1 MRWNRR
7 TRFAESF
14 WEFGIAQKIFNIS
27 YLINSETFSV
37 ILTVAQKI
45 TIVELLFFCALVYK
59 IIHSQKT
66 LHTFSWFPDRE
77 KYFRCMLTVAICG
90 YSTVRGC
97 HQLVINLN
105 VACTQQHVAI
115 CCRLFNERVAILT
128 CSRLVKLTMYNRYE
142 KIVRPSD

>member
-27 YLINSETFSV
+27 YLINSETFAV

-45 TIVELLFFCALVYK
+45 TIVALLYFCALVYK

-77 KYFRCMLTVAICG
+77 NIFAVC
-90 YSTVRGC
+90 
-97 HQLVINLN
+97 
-105 VACTQQHVAI
+105 
-115 CCRLFNERVAILT
+115 
-128 CSRLVKLTMYNRYE
+128 
-142 KIVRPSD
+142 

>member
-7 TRFAESF
+7 LTRFAESF

-45 TIVELLFFCALVYK
+45 TIVALLFFCALVYK
-59 IIHSQKT
+59 IIHLQKT

-105 VACTQQHVAI
+105 VV
-115 CCRLFNERVAILT
+115 RNSMLLSVVGYLT
-128 CSRLVKLTMYNRYE
+128 NVWQY
-142 KIVRPSD
+142 